1 MKKRYSVKK
10 VNGSYALMDGDKQL
24 YVTTQKIARQDAAA
38 FNKAAEQNM
47 HLTGGIHPL
56 VEFLSDPDK
65 FSASEQ
71 NPIPPTRK

>member
-1 MKKRYSVKK
+1 MDKYKLWQDYYDN
-10 VNGSYALMDGDKQL
+10 NGLSWLASQVVGE
-24 YVTTQKIARQDAAA
+24 IRNA
-38 FNKAAEQNM
+38 FFAGIEAAEQNM

>member
-1 MKKRYSVKK
+1 MFEKEFREWFESNKKWLFS
-10 VNGSYALMDGDKQL
+10 SDHLQ
-24 YVTTQKIARQDAAA
+24 AAYFA
-38 FNKAAEQNM
+38 WCAGIQQQQAAEQNM